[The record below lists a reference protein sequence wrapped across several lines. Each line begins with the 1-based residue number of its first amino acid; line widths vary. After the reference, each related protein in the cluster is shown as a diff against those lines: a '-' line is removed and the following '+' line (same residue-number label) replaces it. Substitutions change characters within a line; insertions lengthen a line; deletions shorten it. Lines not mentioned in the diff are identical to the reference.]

1 MKWEGSLLERY
12 SGEDRERDV
21 GSLRL
26 VMALGLSER
35 AKLDMRLKNEEVDGD
50 GD

>member
-1 MKWEGSLLERY
+1 M
-12 SGEDRERDV
+12 V
-21 GSLRL
+21 SLRL

-35 AKLDMRLKNEEVDGD
+35 AKFDTRLKNEEVDGD